1 MYFAECINYEINSRK
16 SATLEEYDDL
26 LVKLQGSDGSDD
38 MKSTALFSY
47 LSEKQG
53 LPAIH
58 AVLGG
63 ILANDVI
70 KIVSKKGD
78 LSVDKLFMYSIL
90 DDGGWTGF

>member
-1 MYFAECINYEINSRK
+1 LYSAECITYEIHSGK
-16 SATLEEYDDL
+16 SATLEEYDDIL
-26 LVKLQGSDGSDD
+26 AKLQGNHRSDD
-38 MKSTALFSY
+38 MKSTALYSY

-63 ILANDVI
+63 ILANDII

-78 LSVDKLFMYSIL
+78 LSVDKLFMYSVL